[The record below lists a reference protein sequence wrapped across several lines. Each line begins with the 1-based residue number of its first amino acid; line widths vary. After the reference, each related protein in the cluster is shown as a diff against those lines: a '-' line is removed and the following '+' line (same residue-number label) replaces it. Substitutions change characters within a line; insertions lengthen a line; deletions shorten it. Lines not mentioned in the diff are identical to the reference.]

1 MRALLVHGA
10 GGGAWEWEAWA
21 PALIARGIK
30 PLAIE
35 LTPAAGGLERTR
47 YEDYLAQVI
56 KAGKGCT
63 ALIGASLGGLLVL
76 EAASS
81 LAARALVLINP
92 LPPSPWHRLL
102 PPRIFPPR
110 IPWSRSATEEGTR
123 RAMPDA
129 DAATVRSAARRW
141 RDESGAVLA
150 AAWAGRAV
158 RRMAIPVL
166 FLASEADDEL
176 PPEAL
181 RACAE
186 GLGAEIWSLPAAGHL
201 SPLLGRGAMRLA
213 GAAADWLAARLAAV
227 TS

>member
-10 GGGAWEWEAWA
+10 GGGAWEWEAWV
-21 PALIARGIK
+21 PALVARGIE

-35 LTPAAGGLERTR
+35 LAPAAGGLERTR

-56 KAGKGCT
+56 EAGEGCR

-76 EAASS
+76 EAAAC
-81 LAARALVLINP
+81 LAARALVLVNP

-102 PPRIFPPR
+102 PPRLFPPR
-110 IPWSRSATEEGTR
+110 IPWSLSATEEGTR

-129 DAATVRSAARRW
+129 DEATVRSAARRW

-150 AAWAGRAV
+150 AAWAGRTV
-158 RRMAIPVL
+158 SRLAIPVL
-166 FLASEADDEL
+166 LLVSEADDEL
-176 PPEAL
+176 PTEAL

-186 GLGAEIWSLPAAGHL
+186 GLGAETWTIPAAGHL
-201 SPLLGRGAMRLA
+201 SPLLGRDAMRLA
-213 GAAADWLAARLAAV
+213 GAAADWLAPRLAAV